1 MPTEIR
7 VPALGESGV
16 DATVAKWLKQEGGGI
31 AAGEAL
37 VELETDKVNVE
48 VPVEQAGV
56 LGKIVKQEG
65 ETVGIGEVL
74 AIVNE
79 EGTAAQ
85 SPAAPAQPTAA
96 TNSVSPPAP
105 LQPGYGSDVST
116 EQETEGPP
124 ATVPDSTP
132 TSSDGAAELETPVS
146 PVARRVANENAIDI
160 RQVTGTGPGG
170 RVTKDDVVKVLES
183 APTAAKPP
191 STASPAPVS
200 PATRPP
206 SAPAGGMPPAAP

>member
-7 VPALGESGV
+7 VPALGESVV
-16 DATVAKWLKQEGGGI
+16 DATVAKWLKQEGEAI

-48 VPVEQAGV
+48 VPVEQAGI

-79 EGTAAQ
+79 EGTPAQ
-85 SPAAPAQPTAA
+85 STAAPAQPAA
-96 TNSVSPPAP
+96 SNTVTPPP
-105 LQPGYGSDVST
+105 QLQPGNGSDVST
-116 EQETEGPP
+116 EQETAGPS
-124 ATVPDSTP
+124 AKVPDSAAQP
-132 TSSDGAAELETPVS
+132 SNGADEPETPVS
-146 PVARRVANENAIDI
+146 PVARRVASENAIDI

-170 RVTKDDVVKVLES
+170 RVTKDDVVKVLERG
-183 APTAAKPP
+183 PAA
-191 STASPAPVS
+191 A
-200 PATRPP
+200 
-206 SAPAGGMPPAAP
+206 APA